1 MNPGE
6 STILAFGAVREQP
19 WVVDG
24 QVVVREVTQLAM
36 SFDHRLVDGELGTH
50 VLTRTGKI
58 LADPGNAL
66 LYI

>member
-6 STILAFGAVREQP
+6 STILAFGAVRVQP

-50 VLTRTGKI
+50 VLTRTGQI